1 MSRYQKEIEEI
12 LRQAGDIEDVGPRK
26 PGRRSLLR
34 LVRANVGQSLGGKAW
49 SISPGRVMLFAGVML
64 LAALL
69 IRPAVS
75 GLVAPLALAGLLL
88 FIVGYGMAFARP
100 SKIQKRWRGQPIE
113 QDQDSWWDR
122 MRRRIR

>member
-12 LRQAGDIEDVGPRK
+12 LRQAGDVDVGQRK
-26 PGRRSLLR
+26 TPRRSLLR
-34 LVRANVGQSLGGKAW
+34 LVRASLGQSLGGKTW
-49 SISPGRVMLFAGVML
+49 SISPGRVMLFAGIML

-100 SKIQKRWRGQPIE
+100 TKIQKRWRGQPIE
-113 QDQDSWWDR
+113 QDDRDSWWNR
-122 MRRRIR
+122 IRRRIR